1 MKLIHTADLHIGKI
15 VNEFS
20 MLNDQ
25 KYILQQILSIV
36 EEEQADGILIAGD
49 VYDRSI
55 PPADAVTV
63 LDWFLS
69 TLIEMNVKVYLI
81 SGNHD
86 SAERVGFANKI
97 LDSKGLYIGSTYD
110 GTIKKVTAEKDGVK
124 ADIYL
129 LPFVKPQVVEYYE
142 QEKRQLEGN
151 QQNINE
157 QNTVQQVVTREV
169 TNPQEATQQIA
180 NQEAATQQDSAQQAS
195 NAKDTST
202 TIRTF
207 ESAVTASLSHLEL
220 DSDAVNIL
228 VTHHFVT
235 SGGTMPEQ
243 SDSETSLSLG
253 GIDKVDTSVFDSFD
267 YVALGH
273 IHRPQRIGR
282 DTIRYAGSPL
292 KYSFSEV
299 THKKSVTILEIGEEK
314 QISVRT
320 KELIPLHDMRKI
332 RGTMKDLMNP
342 EYYELADTKDYI
354 QATLTDTI
362 ELVDPIGTLRSVYP
376 NIMQIILDKNQQE
389 TKALTQNLGERKS
402 KSELELFDD
411 FYTAVTGREFDEKRR
426 EIMQEILEGLTGGEK
441 A

>member
-151 QQNINE
+151 QQNVDE
-157 QNTVQQVVTREV
+157 QNTVQQVETQEV
-169 TNPQEATQQIA
+169 TNPQEA
-180 NQEAATQQDSAQQAS
+180 S
-195 NAKDTST
+195 NSKDTST

-207 ESAVTASLSHLEL
+207 ESAVNASLSHLEL
-220 DSDAVNIL
+220 DTDAVNIL

-235 SGGTMPEQ
+235 SGGTMPEE

>member
-110 GTIKKVTAEKDGVK
+110 GTIKKVTAEKNGVK

-151 QQNINE
+151 QQNVDE
-157 QNTVQQVVTREV
+157 QNTVQQVATQEV
-169 TNPQEATQQIA
+169 TNPQEA
-180 NQEAATQQDSAQQAS
+180 S
-195 NAKDTST
+195 NLKDTSA

-207 ESAVTASLSHLEL
+207 ESAVNASLSHLEL
-220 DSDAVNIL
+220 DTDAVNIL

-235 SGGTMPEQ
+235 SGGTMPEE

>member
-110 GTIKKVTAEKDGVK
+110 GTIKKVTAEKNGVK

-151 QQNINE
+151 QQNVDE
-157 QNTVQQVVTREV
+157 QNTVQQVATQEV
-169 TNPQEATQQIA
+169 TNPQEA
-180 NQEAATQQDSAQQAS
+180 S
-195 NAKDTST
+195 NSKDTST

-207 ESAVTASLSHLEL
+207 ESAVNASLSHLEL
-220 DSDAVNIL
+220 DTDAVNIL

-235 SGGTMPEQ
+235 SGGTMPEE

>member
-110 GTIKKVTAEKDGVK
+110 GTIKKVTAEKNGVK

-157 QNTVQQVVTREV
+157 QNTVQQVVTQEV
-169 TNPQEATQQIA
+169 TNPQEA
-180 NQEAATQQDSAQQAS
+180 S
-195 NAKDTST
+195 NSKDTST

-207 ESAVTASLSHLEL
+207 ESAVNASLSHLEL
-220 DSDAVNIL
+220 DTDAVNIL

-235 SGGTMPEQ
+235 SGGTMPEE

>member
-110 GTIKKVTAEKDGVK
+110 GTIKKVTAEKNGVK

-157 QNTVQQVVTREV
+157 QNTVQQVVTQEV
-169 TNPQEATQQIA
+169 TNPQEA
-180 NQEAATQQDSAQQAS
+180 S
-195 NAKDTST
+195 NLKDTSA

-207 ESAVTASLSHLEL
+207 ESAVNASLSHLEL
-220 DSDAVNIL
+220 DTDAVNIL

-235 SGGTMPEQ
+235 SGGTMPEE

>member
-110 GTIKKVTAEKDGVK
+110 GTIKKVTAEKNGVK

-142 QEKRQLEGN
+142 QGKRQKVE
-151 QQNINE
+151 E
-157 QNTVQQVVTREV
+157 QPT
-169 TNPQEATQQIA
+169 EA
-180 NQEAATQQDSAQQAS
+180 EAASVRDSEQQTS
-195 NAKDTST
+195 NPKDNST

-220 DSDAVNIL
+220 DADSVNIL

-235 SGGTMPEQ
+235 SGGTMPEE

-299 THKKSVTILEIGEEK
+299 THKKSVTILEIGDEK

-332 RGTMKDLMNP
+332 KGTMKDLMNP

-362 ELVDPIGTLRSVYP
+362 ELVDPIGTLRSIYP

-389 TKALTQNLGERKS
+389 TKGMKQNLGERKS

>member
-36 EEEQADGILIAGD
+36 EEEKADGIIIAGD

-69 TLIEMNVKVYLI
+69 SLIEKNVKVYLI

-97 LDSKGLYIGSTYD
+97 LDAKGLYIGGTYD

-142 QEKRQLEGN
+142 QNANAESN
-151 QQNINE
+151 QQE
-157 QNTVQQVVTREV
+157 L
-169 TNPQEATQQIA
+169 
-180 NQEAATQQDSAQQAS
+180 NQENISQPNTNQQELDQQDTHQQGMSQS
-195 NAKDTST
+195 NMYQSNKSQSNMNQQEVSSS
-202 TIRTF
+202 IRTF
-207 ESAVTASLSHLEL
+207 ESAVKASLSHLEL
-220 DSDAVNIL
+220 DPAAINIL

-235 SGGTMPEQ
+235 SGGILPEQ

-253 GIDKVDTSVFDSFD
+253 GIDKVDTSVFDAFD

-299 THKKSVTILEIGEEK
+299 THKKSVTILEIGEDRE
-314 QISVRT
+314 ITVRT

-354 QATLTDTI
+354 QATLTDTV

-376 NIMQIILDKNQQE
+376 NIMQLILEKNQQE
-389 TKALTQNLGERKS
+389 TEVLTQNLCERKS
-402 KSELELFDD
+402 KSALELFDD
-411 FYTAVTGREFDEKRR
+411 FYTTVTGREFDEKRR
-426 EIMQEILEGLTGGEK
+426 EIIQEILESVTGGEK